1 MSSMILLNTNP
12 INSIEIAK
20 ATINTSIKHNEGQS
34 LLCVDAIFSV
44 GKLALSGRN
53 DNTESASASIVPV
66 IANR

>member
-20 ATINTSIKHNEGQS
+20 AAINTSIKHNERQS
-34 LLCVDAIFSV
+34 LLCVDGIFSV
-44 GKLALSGRN
+44 GTLALSGIN